1 LELAVDMN
9 EEPEQAT
16 TPGQLWHRSWCF
28 SPSFTASGTRLLQ
41 RRAGSSQQK
50 IEKTTTLLRK
60 QLLSEQ
66 TFTTSSWT
74 FLKVEL
80 QLGRLLGSAKRL
92 ALA

>member
-1 LELAVDMN
+1 MKNLSK
-9 EEPEQAT
+9 P
-16 TPGQLWHRSWCF
+16 QLLVNFDTVRDVF

-50 IEKTTTLLRK
+50 SEKTTTLLRK

-74 FLKVEL
+74 FLMVEL